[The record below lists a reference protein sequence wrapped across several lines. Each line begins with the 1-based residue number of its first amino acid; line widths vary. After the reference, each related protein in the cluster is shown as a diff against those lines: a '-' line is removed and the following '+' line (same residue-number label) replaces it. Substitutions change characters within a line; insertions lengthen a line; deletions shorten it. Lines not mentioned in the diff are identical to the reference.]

1 MIPAGGIDAVL
12 VDAGGVLLVPDPV
25 AVRRELASLGVEP
38 DDETC
43 LRAHYLSMREVDRIG
58 RGDWPEVDRCFAR
71 AVGVADGR
79 VEEAVPFVDSIY
91 MRDRWAPAAGAAE
104 ALLALQG
111 AGVPLAVVS
120 NAGGTMEEQL
130 LAHEVC
136 SVDGTTH
143 ARVAIVV
150 DSDVVGV
157 EKPDPKIFSFA
168 LDALGIAAE
177 RCIYVGDT
185 VVFDVV
191 GARAAGL
198 WPIHIDPYELCP
210 DRDDHPHAS
219 SLAAVADAVLAVWAL

>member
-1 MIPAGGIDAVL
+1 MIPAEGVDAVL
-12 VDAGGVLLVPDPV
+12 VDAGGVLLVPDPE
-25 AVRRELASLGVEP
+25 AVRRELATLGVEP

-58 RGDWPEVDRCFAR
+58 PGDWPTVDRCYAR
-71 AVGVADGR
+71 AVGVAEDR
-79 VEEAVPFVDSIY
+79 VEDAVPFIDAIY
-91 MRDRWAPAAGAAE
+91 MRDRWTPAAGAAE
-104 ALLALQG
+104 ALVALQD
-111 AGVPLAVVS
+111 AGVPVAVVS
-120 NAGGTMEEQL
+120 IAGGTMEEQL
-130 LAHEVC
+130 LAHEIC

-143 ARVAIVV
+143 ARVAVVV

-168 LDALGIAAE
+168 LDALGVAAE

-185 VVFDVV
+185 VAFDVV

-198 WPIHIDPYELCP
+198 WPVHVDPYDLCP

-219 SLAAVADAVLAVWAL
+219 SLAQVADAVLSRAR